1 MALGECFVGGRH
13 DRIVC
18 QHRIGM
24 DHPVLVEAVD
34 LLGNQLVA
42 ERQLGTPRDNHG
54 LFLARL
60 AGASSRRSR
69 WWLSSQISSSA
80 SLRFL

>member
-42 ERQLGTPRDNHG
+42 ERQLGTP
-54 LFLARL
+54 L
-60 AGASSRRSR
+60 
-69 WWLSSQISSSA
+69 
-80 SLRFL
+80 